1 MLADC
6 PSGTTRTTEPPPTS
20 SLPVAYGFDIEAV
33 GAGAAGHMSGTIA
46 LGLIVIWGGA
56 GFWLIATATLRGER
70 PR

>member
-1 MLADC
+1 MPADR
-6 PSGTTRTTEPPPTS
+6 PSGTTRTTAPPPAS
-20 SLPVAYGFDIEAV
+20 SLTVAYGFGIEAA

-46 LGLIVIWGGA
+46 LGLILIWGVA

>member
-1 MLADC
+1 
-6 PSGTTRTTEPPPTS
+6 
-20 SLPVAYGFDIEAV
+20 VAYGFDIEAA